1 MLNGHPIK
9 RTFIDNGASLNIM
22 PMSTF
27 KVAKIDVRW
36 QVKQPISINGFTD
49 RPTDTI
55 GYVNMD
61 FRVGPIHSFT
71 KFHVIEAPVSYH
83 LLVGR
88 KWLHDHNLIP
98 STLHQCIKGHWKG
111 KDVFIPATKNPFEY
125 NESYL
130 IEAGLFNEYADEG
143 ETAITKP
150 SGTPLPTW
158 KEAQQKQHQK
168 RKTHGS
174 RGG

>member
-1 MLNGHPIK
+1 MANAHENAILFTDADMCVKSSNHNRPLYVESMLNGHPVK

-27 KVAKIDVRW
+27 KAAKIDVRRL
-36 QVKQPISINGFTD
+36 VKQPISINGFTD

-55 GYVNMD
+55 GYVNVD
-61 FRVGPIHSFT
+61 FKVGPIHSST

-98 STLHQCIKGHWKG
+98 SILH
-111 KDVFIPATKNPFEY
+111 
-125 NESYL
+125 
-130 IEAGLFNEYADEG
+130 
-143 ETAITKP
+143 
-150 SGTPLPTW
+150 
-158 KEAQQKQHQK
+158 
-168 RKTHGS
+168 
-174 RGG
+174 